1 MFKYSYFFHFFT
13 LLFLSLNL
21 LTTTYALCDSGIIQE
36 TDDCCQFVNQTTG
49 HFEVNP
55 NVTDIGDYAF
65 WTCKALTNI
74 NLPDSITTIGRG
86 AFAYSGLV
94 SIKIPKLVKIISES
108 TFNNCNKL
116 NSVTMTNN
124 VTEIGDFAFVR
135 CSALTNI
142 ILPDSI
148 TTIGQYAFTSS
159 GLESI
164 SIPKLVT
171 IISDSTFNG
180 CVNLK
185 NVTMGN
191 NVTEIGDFAFV
202 RCSALTNI
210 TLPDSITTIGQY
222 VFLETKNLTNVFIGD
237 NITSLFANTFGQ
249 LNADNTQL
257 NITLKTISVKENII
271 ITPGDSYNN
280 NAILEND
287 LKVEKR
293 STSVSTP
300 TSKKYNCQKGLN
312 ISEAIQFTEQK
323 CTYITETPTVSPT
336 QQPTIDD
343 DKNKEIIIIIVVSV
357 VSLVVIFT
365 IFITYIYN
373 DKFKQCVQKKTC
385 CYNNYV

>member
-21 LTTTYALCDSGIIQE
+21 LTTTYADCDSGIIQE
-36 TDDCCQFVNQTTG
+36 TDDCCKSPYINSTG
-49 HFEVNP
+49 HFDVNP

-74 NLPDSITTIGRG
+74 NLPDSITTIGQS
-86 AFAYSGLV
+86 AFAYSNLE
-94 SIKIPKLVKIISES
+94 SISIPKLVTIINPS

-124 VTEIGDFAFVR
+124 VTEIGNFAFVR
-135 CSALTNI
+135 CESLTNI
-142 ILPDSI
+142 NLPDSI
-148 TTIGQYAFTSS
+148 TTIGISAFS
-159 GLESI
+159 GCN
-164 SIPKLVT
+164 K
-171 IISDSTFNG
+171 
-180 CVNLK
+180 LK

-191 NVTEIGDFAFV
+191 NVTEIGDFAFTS
-202 RCSALTNI
+202 CEALTNI

-280 NAILEND
+280 NNAILEND

-293 STSVSTP
+293 TNSTS
-300 TSKKYNCQKGLN
+300 KNYNCRKGLN
-312 ISEAIQFTEQK
+312 ISEAIQFTKQK
-323 CTYITETPTVSPT
+323 CTYITESPT
-336 QQPTIDD
+336 RPPSIDDD
-343 DKNKEIIIIIVVSV
+343 DKNKEIIIIIVVVSV

-385 CYNNYV
+385 CYNNSV